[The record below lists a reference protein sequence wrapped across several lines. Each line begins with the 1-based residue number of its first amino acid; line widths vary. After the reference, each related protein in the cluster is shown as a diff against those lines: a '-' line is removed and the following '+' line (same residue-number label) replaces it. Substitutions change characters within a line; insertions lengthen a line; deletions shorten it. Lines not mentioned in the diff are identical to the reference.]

1 MRKAI
6 LLTAALMVT
15 GCATAPASFPTEV
28 TRYRADEVGRGT
40 IALVPDEGVGNGPEY
55 QVYALAVG
63 DALAKQ
69 GYTLVP
75 DGSKSVYVAKIG
87 FHTEARPAVAAW
99 GVRGDNTRPVRERS
113 PFSIGL
119 GGGTWSG
126 NRDGGGVGL
135 GGGVSFPIGRGRDRE
150 DALSMLSVKINQ
162 RQGDL
167 GVWEGRA
174 QSRAIGVVGNAVAD
188 KLAPKLATALFTG
201 FPGES
206 GRTIEVK

>member
-40 IALVPDEGVGNGPEY
+40 IALVPDEGIDNGPEY

-63 DALAKQ
+63 DALTKQ

-87 FHTEARPAVAAW
+87 FHIEA
-99 GVRGDNTRPVRERS
+99 RPVRERS

-126 NRDGGGVGL
+126 NGGGGGVGL

>member
-1 MRKAI
+1 MRRAI

-40 IALVPDEGVGNGPEY
+40 IALVPDEGIDNGPEY
-55 QVYALAVG
+55 QAYALAVG
-63 DALAKQ
+63 DALARQ

-75 DGSKSVYVAKIG
+75 DGSNSVYIAKIG
-87 FHTEARPAVAAW
+87 FHVEA
-99 GVRGDNTRPVRERS
+99 RPVRERS

-119 GGGTWSG
+119 GGGSWSG
-126 NRDGGGVGL
+126 NRGGGVGL

-174 QSRAIGVVGNAVAD
+174 QARAIGVVGSAVAD

>member
-1 MRKAI
+1 MRRAI
-6 LLTAALMVT
+6 LLTGLTMMGLMMT
-15 GCATAPASFPTEV
+15 GCATAPAAFPTEV
-28 TRYRADEVGRGT
+28 TRYRVDDVGRGT
-40 IALVPDEGVGNGPEY
+40 IALVPDDGVDNGPEY
-55 QVYALAVG
+55 QAYALAVG
-63 DALAKQ
+63 DALSKQ

-87 FHTEARPAVAAW
+87 FHTDA
-99 GVRGDNTRPVRERS
+99 RPVRERS

-126 NRDGGGVGL
+126 NRGGGGVGL

-150 DALSMLSVKINQ
+150 DALSLLSVKINQ
-162 RQGDL
+162 RQGNL

>member
-40 IALVPDEGVGNGPEY
+40 IALMPDEGVDNGPEY

-63 DALAKQ
+63 DALSKQ

-87 FHTEARPAVAAW
+87 FHTEARP
-99 GVRGDNTRPVRERS
+99 VRERS

-126 NRDGGGVGL
+126 NGGGGGVGL

>member
-1 MRKAI
+1 MRSAI
-6 LLTAALMVT
+6 LLTAALLMT

-40 IALVPDEGVGNGPEY
+40 IALMPDEGVDNGPEY

-63 DALAKQ
+63 DALARQ

-87 FHTEARPAVAAW
+87 FHTEARP
-99 GVRGDNTRPVRERS
+99 VRERS

-126 NRDGGGVGL
+126 NGGGGGVGL

-162 RQGDL
+162 RQGEL

-174 QSRAIGVVGNAVAD
+174 QSRTIGVVGNAVAD
-188 KLAPKLATALFTG
+188 KLAPKLAGALFTG

>member
-40 IALVPDEGVGNGPEY
+40 IALMPDEGIGNGPEY

-63 DALAKQ
+63 DALNKQ

-75 DGSKSVYVAKIG
+75 DGSKSEYVAKIG
-87 FHTEARPAVAAW
+87 FHTEA
-99 GVRGDNTRPVRERS
+99 RPVRERS

>member
-1 MRKAI
+1 MRRAI

-15 GCATAPASFPTEV
+15 GCATAPAAFPTEV
-28 TRYRADEVGRGT
+28 TRYRVDDVGRGT
-40 IALVPDEGVGNGPEY
+40 IALVPDDGVDNGPEF
-55 QVYALAVG
+55 QAYALAVG
-63 DALAKQ
+63 DALSKQ

-75 DGSKSVYVAKIG
+75 DGSASVYVAKIG
-87 FHTEARPAVAAW
+87 FHTDA
-99 GVRGDNTRPVRERS
+99 RPVRERS

-126 NRDGGGVGL
+126 NRGGGGVGL

-150 DALSMLSVKINQ
+150 DALSLLSVKINQ

>member
-40 IALVPDEGVGNGPEY
+40 IALVPDEGIDNGPEY

-75 DGSKSVYVAKIG
+75 DGSMSVYVAKIG
-87 FHTEARPAVAAW
+87 FHTEA
-99 GVRGDNTRPVRERS
+99 RPVRERS

-126 NRDGGGVGL
+126 NGGGGGVGL

-201 FPGES
+201 FPGDS

>member
-1 MRKAI
+1 MVEKSEMRKAI
-6 LLTAALMVT
+6 LLTGLTMMGLMMT
-15 GCATAPASFPTEV
+15 GCATAPAAFPTEV
-28 TRYRADEVGRGT
+28 TRYRVDDVGRGT
-40 IALVPDEGVGNGPEY
+40 IALVPDDDVDNGPEF
-55 QVYALAVG
+55 QAYALAVG
-63 DALAKQ
+63 DALSKQ

-75 DGSKSVYVAKIG
+75 DGSKNSVYVAKIG
-87 FHTEARPAVAAW
+87 FHTDA
-99 GVRGDNTRPVRERS
+99 RPVRERS

-126 NRDGGGVGL
+126 NRGGGGVGL

-150 DALSMLSVKINQ
+150 DALSLLSVKINQ
-162 RQGDL
+162 RQGNL

>member
-40 IALVPDEGVGNGPEY
+40 IALVPDEGVDNGPEY

-63 DALAKQ
+63 DALTKQ

-87 FHTEARPAVAAW
+87 FHTEARP
-99 GVRGDNTRPVRERS
+99 VRERS

-126 NRDGGGVGL
+126 NGGGGGVGL
-135 GGGVSFPIGRGRDRE
+135 GGGVSFPIGRGGDRE

-188 KLAPKLATALFTG
+188 KIAPKLATALFTG

>member
-40 IALVPDEGVGNGPEY
+40 IALVPDEGIDNGPEY

-63 DALAKQ
+63 DALTKQ

-87 FHTEARPAVAAW
+87 FHTEARP
-99 GVRGDNTRPVRERS
+99 VRERS
-113 PFSIGL
+113 PFTIGL

-126 NRDGGGVGL
+126 NGGGGGVGL

-150 DALSMLSVKINQ
+150 DVLSMLSVKINQ
-162 RQGDL
+162 RHGDL

-201 FPGES
+201 FPGDS

>member
-1 MRKAI
+1 MRRAI

-40 IALVPDEGVGNGPEY
+40 IALMPDEGIDNGPEY

-63 DALAKQ
+63 DALTKQ

-87 FHTEARPAVAAW
+87 FHTEA
-99 GVRGDNTRPVRERS
+99 RPVRERS

-188 KLAPKLATALFTG
+188 KLAPKLAAALFTG

>member
-1 MRKAI
+1 MRNAI
-6 LLTAALMVT
+6 LLVAALTIT

-28 TRYRADEVGRGT
+28 TRYRVDEVGRGT
-40 IALVPDEGVGNGPEY
+40 ITLVPDDGINKGPEFEA
-55 QVYALAVG
+55 YAAAVA
-63 DALAKQ
+63 DALGKQ
-69 GYTLVP
+69 GYTVLP

-87 FHTEARPAVAAW
+87 FRADARQ
-99 GVRGDNTRPVRERS
+99 VRERS

-126 NRDGGGVGL
+126 NRGGGIGL
-135 GGGVSFPIGRGRDRE
+135 GGGVSFPIGRGRQRE
-150 DALSMLSVKINQ
+150 DVASLLSVKINQ
-162 RQGDL
+162 REGDL

-174 QSRAIGVVGNAVAD
+174 QSRAIGVVGSSAAAR
-188 KLAPKLATALFTG
+188 LAPKLATALFTG

>member
-1 MRKAI
+1 MRNVI
-6 LLTAALMVT
+6 LLTTALVMT

-40 IALVPDEGVGNGPEY
+40 IALMPDEGVDNGPEY

-87 FHTEARPAVAAW
+87 FHTE
-99 GVRGDNTRPVRERS
+99 TRPVRERS

-126 NRDGGGVGL
+126 NRGGGVGL

-162 RQGDL
+162 REGDL

>member
-1 MRKAI
+1 MRNVI
-6 LLTAALMVT
+6 LLTTALVMT

-40 IALVPDEGVGNGPEY
+40 IALVPDEGIDSGPEY

-63 DALAKQ
+63 DALTKQ

-87 FHTEARPAVAAW
+87 FHTEA
-99 GVRGDNTRPVRERS
+99 RPVRERS

-174 QSRAIGVVGNAVAD
+174 QSRAIGVVGYAVAD
-188 KLAPKLATALFTG
+188 
-201 FPGES
+201 
-206 GRTIEVK
+206 

>member
-40 IALVPDEGVGNGPEY
+40 IALVPDGGVDNGPEY

-87 FHTEARPAVAAW
+87 FHTEARPVC
-99 GVRGDNTRPVRERS
+99 S
-113 PFSIGL
+113 
-119 GGGTWSG
+119 
-126 NRDGGGVGL
+126 
-135 GGGVSFPIGRGRDRE
+135 GRGAASPRMRLYE
-150 DALSMLSVKINQ
+150 I
-162 RQGDL
+162 
-167 GVWEGRA
+167 W
-174 QSRAIGVVGNAVAD
+174 
-188 KLAPKLATALFTG
+188 P
-201 FPGES
+201 
-206 GRTIEVK
+206 

>member
-1 MRKAI
+1 MRRAI
-6 LLTAALMVT
+6 LLTGLMMTGLMMT
-15 GCATAPASFPTEV
+15 GCATAPAAFPTEV
-28 TRYRADEVGRGT
+28 TRYRVDDVGRGT
-40 IALVPDEGVGNGPEY
+40 IALVPDEGVDNGPEF
-55 QVYALAVG
+55 QAFALAVG
-63 DALAKQ
+63 DALSKQ

-75 DGSKSVYVAKIG
+75 DGSKNSVYVAKIG
-87 FHTEARPAVAAW
+87 FHTEA
-99 GVRGDNTRPVRERS
+99 RPVRERS

-126 NRDGGGVGL
+126 NRGGGGVGL

-150 DALSMLSVKINQ
+150 DALSLLSVKINQ

-188 KLAPKLATALFTG
+188 KLAPKLATALVTG

>member
-28 TRYRADEVGRGT
+28 TRYRVDEVGRGT
-40 IALVPDEGVGNGPEY
+40 IALMPDEGVDNGPEY

-63 DALAKQ
+63 DALSKQ

-87 FHTEARPAVAAW
+87 FHTEA
-99 GVRGDNTRPVRERS
+99 RPVRERS

>member
-1 MRKAI
+1 MRNVI
-6 LLTAALMVT
+6 LLTTALVMT

-28 TRYRADEVGRGT
+28 TRYRADEVGLGT
-40 IALVPDEGVGNGPEY
+40 IALVPDEGIDNGPEY

-63 DALAKQ
+63 DALTKQ

-87 FHTEARPAVAAW
+87 FHTEV
-99 GVRGDNTRPVRERS
+99 RPVRERS

>member
-40 IALVPDEGVGNGPEY
+40 VALVPDEGIDNGPEY
-55 QVYALAVG
+55 QAYALAVG
-63 DALAKQ
+63 EALAKQ

-87 FHTEARPAVAAW
+87 FHVEA
-99 GVRGDNTRPVRERS
+99 RPVRERS

-119 GGGTWSG
+119 GGGSWSG
-126 NRDGGGVGL
+126 NRGGGVGL

-174 QSRAIGVVGNAVAD
+174 QARAIGVVGNAVAD

>member
-40 IALVPDEGVGNGPEY
+40 IALMPDEGIDNGPEY

-63 DALAKQ
+63 DALSKQ

-87 FHTEARPAVAAW
+87 FHTEARP
-99 GVRGDNTRPVRERS
+99 VRERS

-119 GGGTWSG
+119 GGGTWTG

>member
-1 MRKAI
+1 MRSAI

-40 IALVPDEGVGNGPEY
+40 IALVPDEGIDNGPEY
-55 QVYALAVG
+55 QAYALAVG
-63 DALAKQ
+63 EALAKQ

-87 FHTEARPAVAAW
+87 FHVEA
-99 GVRGDNTRPVRERS
+99 RPVRERS

-119 GGGTWSG
+119 GGGSWSG
-126 NRDGGGVGL
+126 NRGGGVGL

-174 QSRAIGVVGNAVAD
+174 QARAIGVVGNAVAD

>member
-1 MRKAI
+1 MRRAI

-40 IALVPDEGVGNGPEY
+40 VALVPDEGIDNGPEY

-63 DALAKQ
+63 DALSKQ

-75 DGSKSVYVAKIG
+75 DGSKSAYVAKIG
-87 FHTEARPAVAAW
+87 FHTEA
-99 GVRGDNTRPVRERS
+99 RPVRERS

-188 KLAPKLATALFTG
+188 KLAPKLASALFTG

>member
-40 IALVPDEGVGNGPEY
+40 IALMPDEGIDNGPEY

-63 DALAKQ
+63 DALTKQ

-75 DGSKSVYVAKIG
+75 DGSKSVYVAKLG
-87 FHTEARPAVAAW
+87 FHTEA
-99 GVRGDNTRPVRERS
+99 RPVRERS

>member
-1 MRKAI
+1 MRRAI
-6 LLTAALMVT
+6 LLTGLTMMGLMMT
-15 GCATAPASFPTEV
+15 GCATAPAAFPTEV
-28 TRYRADEVGRGT
+28 TRYRVDDVGRGT
-40 IALVPDEGVGNGPEY
+40 IALVPDDGVDNGPEF
-55 QVYALAVG
+55 QAYALAVG
-63 DALAKQ
+63 DALSKQ

-75 DGSKSVYVAKIG
+75 DGSSSVYVAKIG
-87 FHTEARPAVAAW
+87 FHTDA
-99 GVRGDNTRPVRERS
+99 RPVRERS

-126 NRDGGGVGL
+126 NRGGGGVGL

-150 DALSMLSVKINQ
+150 DALSLLSVKINQ
-162 RQGDL
+162 RQGNL

-174 QSRAIGVVGNAVAD
+174 QSRAIGVVGNAAAD

>member
-40 IALVPDEGVGNGPEY
+40 IALVPDEGVDNGPEY

-63 DALAKQ
+63 DALTKQ

-87 FHTEARPAVAAW
+87 FHTEA
-99 GVRGDNTRPVRERS
+99 RPVRERS

-188 KLAPKLATALFTG
+188 KVAPKLATALFTG

>member
-40 IALVPDEGVGNGPEY
+40 IALMPDEGVDNGPEY

-63 DALAKQ
+63 DALTKQ

-87 FHTEARPAVAAW
+87 FHTEARP
-99 GVRGDNTRPVRERS
+99 VRERS

-126 NRDGGGVGL
+126 NGGGGGVGL

>member
-1 MRKAI
+1 MRSAI
-6 LLTAALMVT
+6 LLTAALMMT
-15 GCATAPASFPTEV
+15 GCATAPAAFPTEV
-28 TRYRADEVGRGT
+28 TRYRVDDVGRGT
-40 IALVPDEGVGNGPEY
+40 IALAPDEGVDNGPEY
-55 QVYALAVG
+55 QAYALAVG
-63 DALAKQ
+63 DALSKQ

-75 DGSKSVYVAKIG
+75 NGSKSEYVAKIG
-87 FHTEARPAVAAW
+87 FHTEA
-99 GVRGDNTRPVRERS
+99 RPVRERS

-126 NRDGGGVGL
+126 NRGGGVGL

-150 DALSMLSVKINQ
+150 DALSLLSVKINQ

-188 KLAPKLATALFTG
+188 KLAPKLASALFTG

>member
-1 MRKAI
+1 MRRAI

-40 IALVPDEGVGNGPEY
+40 VALVPDEGIDNGPEY

-63 DALAKQ
+63 DALTKQ

-87 FHTEARPAVAAW
+87 FHTEA
-99 GVRGDNTRPVRERS
+99 RPVRERS

-188 KLAPKLATALFTG
+188 KLAPKLASALFTG

>member
-1 MRKAI
+1 MAEKSDMRRAI
-6 LLTAALMVT
+6 LVTAALMMT
-15 GCATAPASFPTEV
+15 GCATAPAAFPTEV
-28 TRYRADEVGRGT
+28 TRYRVDDVGRGT
-40 IALVPDEGVGNGPEY
+40 IALVPDEGVDNGPEY
-55 QVYALAVG
+55 QAYAAAVG
-63 DALAKQ
+63 DALGKQ
-69 GYTLVP
+69 GYTILP
-75 DGSKSVYVAKIG
+75 DGSKNSVYVAKIS
-87 FHTEARPAVAAW
+87 FHTDA
-99 GVRGDNTRPVRERS
+99 RPVRERS

-126 NRDGGGVGL
+126 NRGGGGVGL

-150 DALSMLSVKINQ
+150 DALSLLSVKINQ

>member
-40 IALVPDEGVGNGPEY
+40 IALVPDEGIDNGPEY

-63 DALAKQ
+63 DALTKQ

-87 FHTEARPAVAAW
+87 FHIEA
-99 GVRGDNTRPVRERS
+99 RPVRERS
-113 PFSIGL
+113 PFRIGL

-126 NRDGGGVGL
+126 NGGGGGVGL

-201 FPGES
+201 FPGDS

>member
-1 MRKAI
+1 MRNAI
-6 LLTAALMVT
+6 LLVAALT
-15 GCATAPASFPTEV
+15 IAGCATAPASFPTEV
-28 TRYRADEVGRGT
+28 TRYRVDDVGRGT
-40 IALVPDEGVGNGPEY
+40 IALVPDDGVNKGPEFEA
-55 QVYALAVG
+55 YAAAVG
-63 DALAKQ
+63 DALGRQ
-69 GYTLVP
+69 GYTIVP

-87 FHTEARPAVAAW
+87 FRTEA
-99 GVRGDNTRPVRERS
+99 RPVRERS

-126 NRDGGGVGL
+126 NRGGGVGL
-135 GGGVSFPIGRGRDRE
+135 GGGVSFPIGQGRQRE

-162 RQGDL
+162 REGDL

-174 QSRAIGVVGNAVAD
+174 QSRAIGPVGNAVAD
-188 KLAPKLATALFTG
+188 RIAPKLATAMFTG

>member
-1 MRKAI
+1 MRNVI
-6 LLTAALMVT
+6 LLTVALVMT

-28 TRYRADEVGRGT
+28 TRYRVDDVGRGT
-40 IALVPDEGVGNGPEY
+40 IALMPDVGIDNGPEY
-55 QVYALAVG
+55 QAYALAVG
-63 DALAKQ
+63 DALSKQ

-87 FHTEARPAVAAW
+87 FHTEARP
-99 GVRGDNTRPVRERS
+99 VRERS

-126 NRDGGGVGL
+126 NRGGGGVGL
-135 GGGVSFPIGRGRDRE
+135 GGGVSFPIGHGRDRE

-188 KLAPKLATALFTG
+188 KLAPKLASALFTG

>member
-1 MRKAI
+1 MRNVI
-6 LLTAALMVT
+6 LLTTALVMT

-28 TRYRADEVGRGT
+28 TRYRADEVGLGT
-40 IALVPDEGVGNGPEY
+40 IALVPDEGIDNGPEY

-63 DALAKQ
+63 DALTKQ

-87 FHTEARPAVAAW
+87 FHTEA
-99 GVRGDNTRPVRERS
+99 RPVRERS

>member
-28 TRYRADEVGRGT
+28 TRYRTDEVGRGT
-40 IALVPDEGVGNGPEY
+40 IALMPDEGIDNGPEY

-63 DALAKQ
+63 DALTKQ

-87 FHTEARPAVAAW
+87 FHTEA
-99 GVRGDNTRPVRERS
+99 RPVRERS

-188 KLAPKLATALFTG
+188 KLAPKLASALFTG

>member
-40 IALVPDEGVGNGPEY
+40 IALMPDEGVDNGPEY

-63 DALAKQ
+63 DALSKQ

-87 FHTEARPAVAAW
+87 FHTEARP
-99 GVRGDNTRPVRERS
+99 VRERS

-119 GGGTWSG
+119 GGGSWSG
-126 NRDGGGVGL
+126 NRGGGVGL